1 MQPHEGKNILIGEAG
16 DILAR
21 YRIPAENNKVDYNL
35 QLPEDS
41 DSSNFSSDNEKPQ
54 AEEEEKK
61 EEN

>member
-1 MQPHEGKNILIGEAG
+1 MTQAPKTMESKNILIGEAG

-41 DSSNFSSDNEKPQ
+41 DSSNFSSENEK
-54 AEEEEKK
+54 
-61 EEN
+61 